1 MIEGEGGR
9 LGPDLS
15 AIGNNLDPD
24 QLRIALTDPN
34 ENVSPRWWT
43 MRLTR
48 GNGSVLEGLRMSED
62 TFTVRIMDAD
72 ENLWNFSKNEL
83 RSHETIKNSTMPAA
97 DNLSASE
104 LDDLIAYVFS
114 LRRES

>member
-1 MIEGEGGR
+1 M
-9 LGPDLS
+9 
-15 AIGNNLDPD
+15 
-24 QLRIALTDPN
+24 
-34 ENVSPRWWT
+34 
-43 MRLTR
+43 
-48 GNGSVLEGLRMSED
+48 D
-62 TFTVRIMDAD
+62 TD